1 MSRRSGR
8 RRAGTNRGVLALA
21 GLVLGLAVTAC
32 SSDGSNDASNGSGDA
47 AADVSAPT
55 ETAAPGSGLL
65 EVSARAIGGGDVD
78 LRQYEGKPLV
88 LWFWAPG

>member
-21 GLVLGLAVTAC
+21 GPVLALTLTAC
-32 SSDGSNDASNGSGDA
+32 SSYGSTDSTGGLP
-47 AADVSAPT
+47 APA
-55 ETAAPGSGLL
+55 ETAAAGSGLL
-65 EVSARAIGGGDVD
+65 EVSSLAIGGGDVD
-78 LRQYEGKPLV
+78 LRRYEGKPLV